1 MINVLDL
8 IREKGIDPK
17 KVAGTYGGEYQ
28 SPCPACGGNDRFHVW
43 PEQNNGQGSWWCRQC
58 EKSGDAIQFLRDFC
72 GLSYQDACAKIGRT
86 LHDDFRYQTPHP
98 PRSSKPAGSNTYQP
112 QPIQPPAE
120 KWQERATLFVNW
132 AHDRLLENKHRLSW
146 LKKRGIAKDTVRRF
160 RLGWNPG
167 KDGEDRLFRPR
178 ETWGLKT
185 IVKENG
191 RKKVLWL
198 PIGLVIPYFQGDQ
211 IRRIRIRRPKK
222 YLKKIKS
229 KYYILPGS
237 VMDCMLTRPGSR
249 AYMVIESELDA
260 ILCDQEAGDICGA
273 VALGSSSAKPDVGAA
288 QELAAAALILLALDY
303 DMAGAKAISW
313 WQEQYPQVER
323 WPAPEGKDPGE
334 AYQEGVDIAAW
345 IRSGLP
351 PPWRNGPS
359 LEKKKKK
366 KAAKKEDVRSSA
378 DVPPAVLELA
388 DILKQH
394 PVAISVT
401 AERTHIRYTQK
412 WARQNWDTSKRLSE
426 LVFMTDEVM
435 DFLEDHPDE
444 VITGECF
451 KFVGPKP
458 KNYCGSEALKP

>member
-1 MINVLDL
+1 M
-8 IREKGIDPK
+8 
-17 KVAGTYGGEYQ
+17 
-28 SPCPACGGNDRFHVW
+28 
-43 PEQNNGQGSWWCRQC
+43 
-58 EKSGDAIQFLRDFC
+58 
-72 GLSYQDACAKIGRT
+72 
-86 LHDDFRYQTPHP
+86 
-98 PRSSKPAGSNTYQP
+98 
-112 QPIQPPAE
+112 
-120 KWQERATLFVNW
+120 
-132 AHDRLLENKHRLSW
+132 LENKHRLSW

-444 VITGECF
+444 VISVECF